1 MASRARLEAILEGK
15 TAILEAKTEISQMND
30 LGRWNGGASLATPR
44 AQRVQ
49 LEHFTVSHAEAS
61 LADAADSV
69 APPFH

>member
-15 TAILEAKTEISQMND
+15 SAILEAKKDWGQLVTPM
-30 LGRWNGGASLATPR
+30 LGRGRWNGGASLATPR

-61 LADAADSV
+61 
-69 APPFH
+69 